1 MIVLLVHVKPHTARN
16 SSMRISAANAV
27 PGCALEDI
35 GVVSRDA
42 FALPT
47 NRSSVVC
54 CSLWL
59 VCSHTAGRVWG
70 ACRVHPDLHRVA
82 ALTWLDKPFG
92 PTHPDVGC
100 MTARRCAKVLA
111 GGFQVSWLACCEGRP
126 KKCTHC
132 LVLCPVTASAA
143 PDTIVVLRWFFGG
156 SNALASSKWNEDH
169 RLIVF
174 LG

>member
-16 SSMRISAANAV
+16 SSMRISAANTV
-27 PGCALEDI
+27 SGCALEDI

-70 ACRVHPDLHRVA
+70 ACRVQPDLHRVA

-111 GGFQVSWLACCEGRP
+111 GGFQVSWLACCEGWHVGSCEYVCIY
-126 KKCTHC
+126 KHEYMYCTYVSIC
-132 LVLCPVTASAA
+132 NTFVYVYMY
-143 PDTIVVLRWFFGG
+143 IR
-156 SNALASSKWNEDH
+156 
-169 RLIVF
+169 
-174 LG
+174 

>member
-1 MIVLLVHVKPHTARN
+1 MHTQW
-16 SSMRISAANAV
+16 
-27 PGCALEDI
+27 
-35 GVVSRDA
+35 VVSTYPGIWDFYGSSSDPIKEEHRTEHLSQQWLVLPGFPGA
-42 FALPT
+42 PFALPT

-70 ACRVHPDLHRVA
+70 ACRVQPDLHRVA
-82 ALTWLDKPFG
+82 ALTWLDTPFG

-126 KKCTHC
+126 DIAAAPWW
-132 LVLCPVTASAA
+132 LAIVGDLCP
-143 PDTIVVLRWFFGG
+143 
-156 SNALASSKWNEDH
+156 SNNSM
-169 RLIVF
+169 ITTC
-174 LG
+174 